1 MENILLSV
9 MILVSDREDTIERC
23 LHSITPLLEQVPS
36 ELIAVDTA
44 GNKKCMK
51 AVYRYTQKVVVFP
64 WCEDFAAARNAG
76 LSQAKGD
83 WIMILDDDE
92 WFEDVSEVCEFFL
105 KEIYKK
111 YQSAAYLV
119 RNYSNQEGTNWND
132 GIVIRLAK
140 RYTDSHY
147 FGRIHEQLSPL
158 EEPTYYMKAYVHH
171 YHYAYRTEEE
181 RIYHNQRNME
191 LLLQCRREEPKNWQA
206 ATHLLRE
213 YLLTGEF
220 VHALDL
226 GKELLQEYPCE
237 QETKTAVA
245 FTQTMLVILYEHLQ
259 KETEAYRQA
268 KLFLE
273 KPVLFLSELC
283 ITAVLPYLCMKLE
296 LQEEAL
302 FYAENYFTQIGL
314 WERKQEENRRTDVFN
329 MTSFFMGKKMQIK
342 NQFLLF
348 YLYAQKENWEKAKE
362 IFFQIVWKDT
372 EEALFDLWQKA
383 EGICN
388 LIFYAVVQMAVQ
400 FTEELKFQE
409 IFEILL
415 ENEKFQQC
423 VCREIEKLTRE
434 EKERIFY
441 IILQINSKNKN
452 IMEYQI
458 QIAAYRMDLVKINQ
472 LFVKWKIQ
480 NYSFFLFQKETW
492 RMLDQFQI
500 SLLSLMED
508 TTIYDWMVLS
518 ESLFDSSSA
527 EDCEYIYR
535 VLIRGMEQED
545 FRVLYLTGLR
555 LEKKLLATWFSDKKE
570 YLGENYEVIWQAVY
584 RIANLWIGCAAMLYQ
599 ESVFQSQM
607 QTALP
612 PRFRFAWVILQANVV
627 KTDKRSFV
635 RKIAEAAKAY
645 LKMEDVCKYILKYY
659 KEEGEI
665 DKDITR

>member
-1 MENILLSV
+1 MENILLSI

-23 LHSITPLLEQVPS
+23 LYSITPLLEQVPS

-44 GNKKCMK
+44 GNKKCMNV
-51 AVYRYTQKVVVFP
+51 VYRYTRKVVVFP

-111 YQSAAYLV
+111 YRSAAYLV

-140 RYTDSHY
+140 RYADSHY

-181 RIYHNQRNME
+181 RTYHNQRNME

-226 GKELLQEYPCE
+226 GKELLQEYPCG

-283 ITAVLPYLCMKLE
+283 ITAALPYLCMKLK

-348 YLYAQKENWEKAKE
+348 YLYAQKENWEKARE
-362 IFFQIVWKDT
+362 VFFQIIW
-372 EEALFDLWQKA
+372 EEAEEVLFEFFKKTEKIYNA
-383 EGICN
+383 
-388 LIFYAVVQMAVQ
+388 IFGSIIKLGTQ
-400 FTEELKFQE
+400 TIKELEFATVFK
-409 IFEILL
+409 IVL
-415 ENEKFQQC
+415 ENNSFRKSIC
-423 VCREIEKLTRE
+423 KEIENLARE
-434 EKERIFY
+434 EKEQLFY
-441 IILQINSKNKN
+441 IILQVSSWNKDV
-452 IMEYQI
+452 IEYQI
-458 QIAAYRMDLVKINQ
+458 QISAFRMDMVKIEQ
-472 LFVKWKIQ
+472 LLIQWKKL

-492 RMLDQFQI
+492 KVLEQSQV
-500 SLLSLMED
+500 SLFPFIKD
-508 TTIYDWMVLS
+508 TAIYDWMVLS

-627 KTDKRSFV
+627 KIDKRSFV

-665 DKDITR
+665 NRDITR